1 MGPLTALITFPLERA
16 FGVVS
21 LSNRDPGERQVRE
34 EASLERL
41 AMSQGGRCTPAQETV
56 DG

>member
-1 MGPLTALITFPLERA
+1 MGPLTALITFPLETA

-21 LSNRDPGERQVRE
+21 SPTMVGGKRQVRE
-34 EASLERL
+34 EALPERL
-41 AMSQGGRCTPAQETV
+41 ARPERQCIPAQETV